1 VVKKRVT
8 SQDVA
13 DLAEVS
19 RTTVSLVLN
28 NVEGVSIPAAT
39 REKVY
44 KAVRELG
51 YVPNASARALASQRA
66 QAIGLVMTRSPEHIA
81 SDAFLPM
88 IIAGLLEE
96 IKEEKFRLLIEIVEQ
111 QYENAY
117 VDLAKAKHIDGM
129 IILTPSTTDK
139 GIKQLRRMGIPTV
152 LFGQVPEC
160 DLPYVQIN
168 NRKAAKK
175 ATEHLI
181 NLGHT
186 EIVFISNAPPS
197 YSSAQ
202 ERLSGYKDALGEA
215 GIPIKDDLIE
225 FGDFSPGSGF
235 FIMQKILRQKTPFT
249 AAFIAS
255 DNVALGAKS
264 ALSQAGLIIPQDV
277 SVVGFDDLPWAA
289 YASPPLTTVR
299 LPVRELAT
307 KASQLLL
314 DIIKANPIEE
324 KNIILDTELI
334 VRQSCR

>member
-1 VVKKRVT
+1 MVKKRVT

-28 NVEGVSIPAAT
+28 NVDGVSIPAAT

-88 IIAGLLEE
+88 IIAGLLDE
-96 IKEEKFRLLIEIVEQ
+96 IKEDKFRLLIEIVEQ

-117 VDLAKAKHIDGM
+117 IELAKAKHIDGM
-129 IILTPSTTDK
+129 IILTPSTTDI
-139 GIKQLRRMGIPTV
+139 GLRPLYKMGIPTV
-152 LFGQVPEC
+152 LFGQLPEC
-160 DLPYVQIN
+160 ELPFVQID

-186 EIVFISNAPPS
+186 EIAFISNAPRS
-197 YSSAQ
+197 YTSAQ
-202 ERLSGYKDALGEA
+202 DRLSGYKDALLEA
-215 GIPIKDDLIE
+215 GIQIREELIE
-225 FGDFSPGSGF
+225 YGDFSPGSGYLT
-235 FIMQKILRQKTPFT
+235 MQKILGKKVPFT
-249 AAFIAS
+249 AAFVAS

-264 ALSQAGLIIPQDV
+264 ALSQAGLQIPKDV
-277 SVVGFDDLPWAA
+277 SMVGFDDLPWAA
-289 YASPPLTTVR
+289 FSSPPLTTVR
-299 LPVRELAT
+299 LPVRQLAT

-314 DIIKANPIEE
+314 DIIKGNEVEE
-324 KNIILDTELI
+324 KNIILDAELI